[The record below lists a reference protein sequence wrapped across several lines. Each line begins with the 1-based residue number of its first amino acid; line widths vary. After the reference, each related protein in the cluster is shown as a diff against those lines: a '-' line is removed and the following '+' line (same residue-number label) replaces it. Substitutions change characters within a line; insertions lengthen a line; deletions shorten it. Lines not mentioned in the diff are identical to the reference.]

1 MKITEGV
8 KIISRISKHELCD
21 FGTWK
26 RYLLWQLINKNRYK
40 QMDVEW
46 VNGSKL
52 HIAQGRPTAT
62 GNYYLGLLEYESMAF
77 WMHYLRPEDYFVDIG
92 ANIGVYSVLGG
103 IMGSAGIAIEPAS
116 DTSDILRCNININNL
131 FQVEV
136 LQAGVSDKR
145 EELRF
150 SKGNDSTNHILSDDE
165 VGEYEKILVQPPD
178 KILQDKIEIS
188 GIKLD
193 VEGGEEAVIKGADN
207 CLRNLNCN
215 FIICEVFSDEEL
227 CSMIKGYGFDMYS
240 YNPIE
245 RTLERTSQAGM
256 NNSIFIRDIDF
267 ARERVKTADPIDVY
281 GKKI

>member
-1 MKITEGV
+1 MKIAEGG
-8 KIISRISKHELCD
+8 KIISRIAKHEMCD
-21 FGTWK
+21 AGTWK
-26 RYLLWQLINKNRYK
+26 RFLLWQLINKNRYK

-52 HIAQGRPTAT
+52 HIAQGRPSAT

-77 WMHYLRPEDYFVDIG
+77 WMHYLRSGDFFVDIG
-92 ANIGVYSVLGG
+92 ANVGVYSVCGG
-103 IMGSAGIAIEPAS
+103 ILGSAGIAIEPAT
-116 DTSDILRCNININNL
+116 DTSEILRWNLNINNL
-131 FQVEV
+131 SQVEV

-150 SKGNDSTNHILSDDE
+150 SKGNDSTNHILPDDE
-165 VGEYEKILVQPPD
+165 VGEYEKILVQPLD
-178 KILQDKIEIS
+178 EILQDKIEIS

-207 CLRNLNCN
+207 CLRNKKLN

-227 CSMIKGYGFDMYS
+227 CSMIKSYGFDMYS

-245 RTLERTSQAGM
+245 RTLERTLKAGI
-256 NNSIFIRDIDF
+256 NNSIFIKDIDL
-267 ARERVKTADPIDVY
+267 ARERVKTAEKVTVY
-281 GKKI
+281 GKMI